1 MFEQKRNKLLLL
13 KFNNL
18 DNESGI
24 EHFITTK
31 FGGSSIAQFS
41 SLNLSFKVGDRKNI
55 VASNRSILA
64 KTLEIPEEKI
74 LFPDQCHTN
83 HIKVVEAG
91 TSLQDLPETDALITQ
106 TTGLC
111 LCVLTADCVP
121 VLLFDPKE
129 KVVAAIH
136 AGWRGTVG
144 RIVPRTIERMVKSF
158 SSRPENIVAAIGPSI
173 SQRNYEVGNEVAEK
187 FHVFF
192 HDKPSIIKK
201 KKEGGKYHIDLKE
214 ANKELLLRNGVKDK
228 NLEISEKCTFDMP
241 DLFFSARRDGLQ
253 SGRFATGIMLL

>member
-1 MFEQKRNKLLLL
+1 MFEQKRNNLLLL

-18 DNESGI
+18 DKESGI

-31 FGGSSIAQFS
+31 SGGKSKAQFS
-41 SLNLSFKVGDRKNI
+41 SLNLSFKVGDKNNI
-55 VASNRSILA
+55 VAYNRSILA
-64 KTLEIPEEKI
+64 QALEIAEEKI
-74 LFPDQCHTN
+74 LFPDQCHTS
-83 HIKVVEAG
+83 HIKVVEAS
-91 TSLQDLPETDALITQ
+91 TSLKNLQKTDALITQ
-106 TTGLC
+106 ATGMC

-136 AGWRGTVG
+136 AGWRGTAE

-158 SSRPENIVAAIGPSI
+158 SSRPKNIVAAIGPSI
-173 SQRNYEVGNEVAEK
+173 SQKNYEVGNEVAEK

-201 KKEGGKYHIDLKE
+201 KKESGKYHIDLKE
-214 ANKELLLRNGVKDK
+214 ANKELLLRYGVKHK
-228 NLEISEKCTFDMP
+228 NIEISQKCTFDMP
-241 DLFFSARRDGLQ
+241 DLFFSARRDGLH